1 MLPPPQRQH
10 ASPAS
15 TPTASGVVAF
25 QGPVPPILPAVR
37 LLATVLVG
45 LSLAVPA
52 AAAPPGAGVLVP
64 GRSLG
69 GVQLGTTKAEVELRW
84 GRAYGVCSNCPRET
98 WYFNYYAFQPR
109 GAGVELRNGRA
120 VGLFTVYQPLGWR
133 TTKGLELHDP
143 AARITAMYG
152 PLRTIGCDG
161 YSVLTL
167 NARTVT
173 TAFYVLGDRLWAFG
187 LSRPSV
193 ALCR

>member
-1 MLPPPQRQH
+1 MRL
-10 ASPAS
+10 AAA
-15 TPTASGVVAF
+15 TAAALAF
-25 QGPVPPILPAVR
+25 AL
-37 LLATVLVG
+37 
-45 LSLAVPA
+45 PA

-69 GVQLGTTKAEVELRW
+69 GLELGATKAEVEKNW
-84 GRAYGVCSNCPRET
+84 GRAYGVCRSCPRET

-109 GAGVELRNGRA
+109 GAAVEWRNGRA
-120 VGLFTVYQPLGWR
+120 VGLFTIYQPLGWR
-133 TTKGLELHDP
+133 TPKGLALNDP
-143 AARITAMYG
+143 ASRITGMYG

-167 NARTVT
+167 AGRNVT
-173 TAFYVLGDRLWAFG
+173 TAFFVLGDRLWAFG

>member
-1 MLPPPQRQH
+1 MRL
-10 ASPAS
+10 AAA
-15 TPTASGVVAF
+15 TAAALAF
-25 QGPVPPILPAVR
+25 AL
-37 LLATVLVG
+37 
-45 LSLAVPA
+45 PA

-69 GVQLGTTKAEVELRW
+69 GLELGATKAEVEKNW
-84 GRAYGVCSNCPRET
+84 GRAYGVCRSCPRET

-109 GAGVELRNGRA
+109 GAAVEWRNGRA
-120 VGLFTVYQPLGWR
+120 VGLFTIYQPLGWR
-133 TTKGLELHDP
+133 TPKGLALNDP
-143 AARITAMYG
+143 ASRITGLYG

-167 NARTVT
+167 AGRNVT
-173 TAFYVLGDRLWAFG
+173 TAFFVLSDRLWAFG

>member
-1 MLPPPQRQH
+1 MRL
-10 ASPAS
+10 
-15 TPTASGVVAF
+15 VAA
-25 QGPVPPILPAVR
+25 IAAA
-37 LLATVLVG
+37 LA
-45 LSLAVPA
+45 LAVPA

-69 GVQLGTTKAEVELRW
+69 GIQLGVTKGQVERSW
-84 GRAYGVCSNCPRET
+84 GRAYGSCRGCPLET

-109 GAGVELRNGRA
+109 GAGVEWRNGRA
-120 VGLFTVYQPLGWR
+120 VGLFTIYQPLGWR
-133 TTKGLELHDP
+133 TPKGLELNDP
-143 AARITAMYG
+143 SSRITGLYG

-167 NARTVT
+167 TRRNTV

-187 LSRPSV
+187 LSRPDV